1 MIPLKLTIEGLYS
14 YQQKQTIDFTKLT
27 DAGLFGVFGSVGSG
41 KSSILEAITF
51 ALYGET
57 ERMNKRDNRAYNMM
71 NLKSSKSFIEFDFI
85 NFENRTFRIIRDFRR
100 NSKKFDDVK
109 TQIPTFYEKID
120 GNFIPL
126 DHTDAARV
134 INLSYT
140 NFKRTI
146 IIPQGQFKEFIELG
160 ATDRTKMMK
169 EIYPELE
176 KFDLYHKASK
186 LNDENKS
193 DLDVLMGTLAGFEGI
208 SQKNIDLLHEDLDK
222 DKKNLKEFQVVLKPI
237 SEHFTKL
244 KTLKDDFNNLETKQN
259 ELGVKNEEKI
269 AIDELTKETAEYE
282 KIHKIFSQKFEDR
295 KRTKKEYYEKN
306 GLLTAETENL
316 GNLNKELEKITKQL
330 DALKQDFENLP
341 TKRTEEVELQ
351 KIIEIKRLEKE
362 EINLESEKHTK
373 LEHQPK
379 LIEIKSSLE
388 KNIETEEAEINELNE
403 NILDAELLLA
413 INNWFSTRKKYQ
425 DDLSK
430 LKNDGKS
437 RKDEILRLNRELEI
451 LEIDPKKVEINFDS
465 EKDKLK
471 ERRETMNLRKSNF
484 DLRTQL
490 SNYAEHL
497 HNGEAC
503 PLCGSDEHPK
513 IIEIED
519 LTTEKV
525 SLKTDF
531 ENLEKD
537 EKELADLE
545 MKVDKIFHDR
555 KFYQEQFN
563 IVKEKYGDT
572 EKELNKHKETFIWKQ
587 FDAENEDNFMAAREL
602 SNNNQ
607 KEISTRQKTIKKSRE
622 DLKDTDAKLQE
633 ITDATKDIDIKMGR
647 IQGQIAQNHAQIQL
661 LKLQDF
667 KEKTFVEIQDLFN
680 QNLAKNNQLEKDW
693 LDLGNSKKEIQ
704 PKITA
709 SETRKNT
716 LESDVKKL
724 EGEKTSVQ
732 DQILQLLSDHQI
744 ESEEFISSVLSKGI
758 DVIANNEKIK
768 NFNIAYGIL
777 KSSIAELEKK
787 LKDLSFN
794 EEDFSA
800 SETKFNEA
808 NQKVEDANTV
818 VIQKEAELNRQKDQL
833 EKMKGHLL
841 KKEALE
847 KRAINLSKML
857 NLFKGS
863 GFVEYVSSIYL
874 GNLCDNANERF
885 HKLTR
890 NQLSLRVNENNDFD
904 IIDYLNDGRSRS
916 VKTLSGGQSFQ
927 VSLSLALALAE
938 SVQSHAK
945 ADRNFFFIDEG
956 FGTQD
961 QESVNIVFETLM
973 NLQKENRI
981 VGIISHVEELKEKIP
996 VSLSITKDAERGSM
1010 IEMV

>member
-14 YQQKQTIDFTKLT
+14 YQEKQTIDFTSLT

-85 NFENRTFRIIRDFRR
+85 NFENRIFRIIRDFRR

-109 TQIPTFYEKID
+109 TQTPTFYEKID

-126 DHTDAARV
+126 AHTDAARI

-193 DLDVLMGTLAGFEGI
+193 ALDVLMGTLAGFEGI
-208 SQKNIDLLHEDLDK
+208 SQENINLLEEDLGKEK
-222 DKKNLKEFQVVLKPI
+222 DSLKTLRDVFTPI
-237 SEHFTKL
+237 SEHFNKL

-259 ELGVKNEEKI
+259 ELDVKNEEKI
-269 AIDELTKETAEYE
+269 AIDELAKETAEYE
-282 KIHKIFSQKFEDR
+282 KIHQIFFQKFEDR
-295 KRTKKEYYEKN
+295 KRTEKEYDGKN
-306 GLLTAETENL
+306 ALLTSETENL
-316 GNLNKELEKITKQL
+316 GNLNKELEKITKKI
-330 DALKQDFENLP
+330 DELKEDFENLP
-341 TKRTEEVELQ
+341 TKRKEEIDLQ

-362 EINLESEKHTK
+362 ESDLESDKKAK
-373 LEHQPK
+373 LENQPDLLRK
-379 LIEIKSSLE
+379 KVDLE
-388 KNIETEEAEINELNE
+388 KNIENTESEINELNK
-403 NILDAELLLA
+403 NILDAELLLV
-413 INNWFSTRKKYQ
+413 INNWFSARKNFQ
-425 DDLSK
+425 DDLIK

-484 DLRTQL
+484 DLRTHL
-490 SNYAEHL
+490 SKYAEHL

-519 LTTEKV
+519 LTAEKA

-531 ENLEKD
+531 ENLEND
-537 EKELADLE
+537 ETKLADLE
-545 MKVDKIFHDR
+545 KKVDKIFHYR
-555 KFYQEQFN
+555 RFYQEQFN
-563 IVKEKYGDT
+563 IAKEKYGET

-587 FDAENEDNFMAAREL
+587 FDAENEDNFMAARDL

-607 KEISTRQKTIKKSRE
+607 KEISTRQKAIKKNRE
-622 DLKDTDAKLQE
+622 DLKDTDIKLQE
-633 ITDATKDIDIKMGR
+633 ITDATKDIDIKIGR
-647 IQGQIAQNHAQIQL
+647 IQGQIAQNSSQIQL

-667 KEKTFVEIQDLFN
+667 KEKTLVEVQDLFN
-680 QNLAKNNQLEKDW
+680 QNLAKNNQLEKD
-693 LDLGNSKKEIQ
+693 LLELENSKKEIL

-716 LESDVKKL
+716 LEDDVKRL
-724 EGEKTSVQ
+724 DGEKTSVQ
-732 DQILQLLSDHQI
+732 DQILQLISDHQI
-744 ESEEFISSVLSKGI
+744 ESEEFISNTLSKTT
-758 DVIANNEKIK
+758 DVSANNEKIK
-768 NFNIAYGIL
+768 NLNIAYGIL

-787 LKDLSFN
+787 LKDLSFS
-794 EEDFSA
+794 EEEFSA

-808 NQKVEDANTV
+808 SKNVDEANRV
-818 VIQKEAELNRQKDQL
+818 VIQKEAELSRQKGELQ
-833 EKMKGHLL
+833 KMKEHLD

-847 KRAINLSKML
+847 KRALNLSKMI

-885 HKLTR
+885 HKMTR
-890 NQLSLRVNENNDFD
+890 NQLSLRVNESNDFE
-904 IIDYLNDGRSRS
+904 IIDYLNDGKSRS

-996 VSLSITKDAERGSM
+996 VSLSITKDAERGSL
-1010 IEMV
+1010 IETV

>member
-14 YQQKQTIDFTKLT
+14 YQEKQTIDFTKLT

-41 KSSILEAITF
+41 KSSILEAIIF

-85 NFENRTFRIIRDFRR
+85 NFESRTFRIIRDFRR

-109 TQIPTFYEKID
+109 IQTPTFYEKID

-208 SQKNIDLLHEDLDK
+208 SQENIDLLHEDLDR

-282 KIHKIFSQKFEDR
+282 KIHKIFFQKFEDR

-341 TKRTEEVELQ
+341 TKRKEEIDLQ

-362 EINLESEKHTK
+362 ESDLESDKKAK
-373 LEHQPK
+373 LENQPDLLK
-379 LIEIKSSLE
+379 KKVDLE
-388 KNIETEEAEINELNE
+388 KNIENTESEINELNE

-430 LKNDGKS
+430 LKNEGKS
-437 RKDEILRLNRELEI
+437 HKEEILRCNRELEI
-451 LEIDPKKVEINFDS
+451 LEIDIKKDEINFDS

-545 MKVDKIFHDR
+545 KKVDKIFHDR

-587 FDAENEDNFMAAREL
+587 FDVENEDNFMAARDL

-607 KEISTRQKTIKKSRE
+607 KEISTRQKAIKKSRE

-633 ITDATKDIDIKMGR
+633 ITDATKDIDIKMGQ

-693 LDLGNSKKEIQ
+693 LDLENSKKEIQ

-890 NQLSLRVNENNDFD
+890 NQLSLRVNENNDFE

-938 SVQSHAK
+938 SVQSHTK

-1010 IEMV
+1010 IEMF

>member
-14 YQQKQTIDFTKLT
+14 YQEKQTIDFTSLT

-85 NFENRTFRIIRDFRR
+85 NFENRIFRIIRDFRR

-109 TQIPTFYEKID
+109 TQTPTFYEKID

-126 DHTDAARV
+126 AHTDAARI

-193 DLDVLMGTLAGFEGI
+193 ALDVLMGTLAGFEGI
-208 SQKNIDLLHEDLDK
+208 SQENINLLEEDLGKEK
-222 DKKNLKEFQVVLKPI
+222 DSLKTLRDVFTPI
-237 SEHFTKL
+237 SEHFNKL

-259 ELGVKNEEKI
+259 ELDVKNEEKI
-269 AIDELTKETAEYE
+269 AIDELAKETAEYE
-282 KIHKIFSQKFEDR
+282 KIHQIFFQKFEDR
-295 KRTKKEYYEKN
+295 KRTEKEYDGKN
-306 GLLTAETENL
+306 ALLTSETENL
-316 GNLNKELEKITKQL
+316 GNLNKELEKITKKI
-330 DALKQDFENLP
+330 DELKEDFENLP
-341 TKRTEEVELQ
+341 TKRKEEIDLQ
-351 KIIEIKRLEKE
+351 KIIKIKRLEKE
-362 EINLESEKHTK
+362 ESDLESDKKAK
-373 LEHQPK
+373 LENQPDLLK
-379 LIEIKSSLE
+379 KKVDLE

-413 INNWFSTRKKYQ
+413 INNWFSTQKKYQ

-430 LKNDGKS
+430 LKNEGKS
-437 RKDEILRLNRELEI
+437 HKEEILRCNRELEI
-451 LEIDPKKVEINFDS
+451 LEIDIKKDEINFDS

-490 SNYAEHL
+490 SNFAEHL

-545 MKVDKIFHDR
+545 KKVDKIFHDR

-572 EKELNKHKETFIWKQ
+572 EKGLNKHKETFIWKQ
-587 FDAENEDNFMAAREL
+587 FDPENEDNFMAARDL

-607 KEISTRQKTIKKSRE
+607 KEISTRQKAIKKSRE

-667 KEKTFVEIQDLFN
+667 KEKTFVEVQDLFN

-693 LDLGNSKKEIQ
+693 LDLENSKKEIQ

-732 DQILQLLSDHQI
+732 DQILQLISDHQI

-758 DVIANNEKIK
+758 DVIANNETIK

-833 EKMKGHLL
+833 EKMKEHLD

-847 KRAINLSKML
+847 KRALNLSKMI

-885 HKLTR
+885 HKMTR
-890 NQLSLRVNENNDFD
+890 NQLSLRVNESNDFE
-904 IIDYLNDGRSRS
+904 IIDYLNDGKSRS

-996 VSLSITKDAERGSM
+996 VSLSITKDAERGSL

>member
-14 YQQKQTIDFTKLT
+14 YQEKQTIDFTKLT
-27 DAGLFGVFGSVGSG
+27 DAGFFGVFGSVGSG

-85 NFENRTFRIIRDFRR
+85 NFENRIFRIIRDFRR

-109 TQIPTFYEKID
+109 TQTPTFYEKID

-126 DHTDAARV
+126 AHTDAARI

-193 DLDVLMGTLAGFEGI
+193 ALDVLMGTLAGFEGI
-208 SQKNIDLLHEDLDK
+208 SQENINLLEEDLGKEK
-222 DKKNLKEFQVVLKPI
+222 DSLKTLRDVFTPI
-237 SEHFTKL
+237 SEHFNKL

-259 ELGVKNEEKI
+259 ELDVKNEEKI
-269 AIDELTKETAEYE
+269 AIDELAKETAEYE
-282 KIHKIFSQKFEDR
+282 KIHQIFFQKFEDR
-295 KRTKKEYYEKN
+295 KRTEKEYDGKN
-306 GLLTAETENL
+306 ALLTSETENL
-316 GNLNKELEKITKQL
+316 GNLNKELEKITKKI
-330 DALKQDFENLP
+330 DELKEDFENLP
-341 TKRTEEVELQ
+341 TKRKEEIDLQ

-362 EINLESEKHTK
+362 ESDLESDKKAK
-373 LEHQPK
+373 LENQPDLLK
-379 LIEIKSSLE
+379 KKVDLE
-388 KNIETEEAEINELNE
+388 KNIENTESEINELNK
-403 NILDAELLLA
+403 NILDAELLLV
-413 INNWFSTRKKYQ
+413 INNWFSARNNFQ
-425 DDLSK
+425 DDLIK

-490 SNYAEHL
+490 SKYAEHL

-519 LTTEKV
+519 LTAEKA

-531 ENLEKD
+531 ENLEND
-537 EKELADLE
+537 ETKLADLE
-545 MKVDKIFHDR
+545 KKVDKIFHDR
-555 KFYQEQFN
+555 RFYQEQFN
-563 IVKEKYGDT
+563 IAKEKYGET

-587 FDAENEDNFMAAREL
+587 FDAENEDNFMAARDL

-607 KEISTRQKTIKKSRE
+607 KEISTRQKAIKKNRE
-622 DLKDTDAKLQE
+622 DLKDTDIKLQE
-633 ITDATKDIDIKMGR
+633 ITDATKDIDIKIGR
-647 IQGQIAQNHAQIQL
+647 IQGQIAQNSSQIQL

-667 KEKTFVEIQDLFN
+667 KEKTLVEVQDLFN
-680 QNLAKNNQLEKDW
+680 QNLAKNNQLEKD
-693 LDLGNSKKEIQ
+693 LLELENSKKEIL

-716 LESDVKKL
+716 LEDDVKRFD
-724 EGEKTSVQ
+724 GEKTSVQ
-732 DQILQLLSDHQI
+732 DQILQLISDHQI
-744 ESEEFISSVLSKGI
+744 ESEEFISNTLSKTT
-758 DVIANNEKIK
+758 DVSANNEKIK

-787 LKDLSFN
+787 LKDLSFS
-794 EEDFSA
+794 EEEFSA

-808 NQKVEDANTV
+808 SKNVDEANRV
-818 VIQKEAELNRQKDQL
+818 VIQKEAVLSRQKGELQ
-833 EKMKGHLL
+833 KMKEHLD

-847 KRAINLSKML
+847 KRALNLSKMI

-885 HKLTR
+885 HKMTR
-890 NQLSLRVNENNDFD
+890 NQLSLRVNESNDFE
-904 IIDYLNDGRSRS
+904 IIDYLNDGKSRS

-996 VSLSITKDAERGSM
+996 VSLSITKDAERGSL

>member
-14 YQQKQTIDFTKLT
+14 YQEKQTIDFTSLT

-85 NFENRTFRIIRDFRR
+85 NFENRIFRIIRDFRR

-109 TQIPTFYEKID
+109 TQTPTFYEKID

-126 DHTDAARV
+126 AHTDAARI

-193 DLDVLMGTLAGFEGI
+193 ALDVLMGTLAGFEGI
-208 SQKNIDLLHEDLDK
+208 SQENINLLEEDLGKEK
-222 DKKNLKEFQVVLKPI
+222 DSLKTLRDVFTPI
-237 SEHFTKL
+237 SEHFNKL

-259 ELGVKNEEKI
+259 ELDVKNEEKI
-269 AIDELTKETAEYE
+269 AIDELAKETAEYE
-282 KIHKIFSQKFEDR
+282 KIHQIFFQKFEDR
-295 KRTKKEYYEKN
+295 KRTEKEYEGKN
-306 GLLTAETENL
+306 ALLTSETENL
-316 GNLNKELEKITKQL
+316 GNLNKELEKITKKI
-330 DALKQDFENLP
+330 DELKEDFENLP
-341 TKRTEEVELQ
+341 TKRKEEIDLQ

-362 EINLESEKHTK
+362 ESDLESDKKAK
-373 LEHQPK
+373 LENQPDLLK
-379 LIEIKSSLE
+379 KKVDLE
-388 KNIETEEAEINELNE
+388 KNIENTESEINELNK
-403 NILDAELLLA
+403 NILDAELLLV
-413 INNWFSTRKKYQ
+413 INNWFSARKNFQ
-425 DDLSK
+425 DDLIK

-451 LEIDPKKVEINFDS
+451 LEIDPKKVEINFDT

-490 SNYAEHL
+490 SKYAEHL

-519 LTTEKV
+519 LTAEKA

-531 ENLEKD
+531 ENLEND
-537 EKELADLE
+537 ETKLADLE
-545 MKVDKIFHDR
+545 KKVDKIFHCR
-555 KFYQEQFN
+555 RFYQEQFN
-563 IVKEKYGDT
+563 IAKEKYGET

-587 FDAENEDNFMAAREL
+587 FDAENEDNFMAARDL

-607 KEISTRQKTIKKSRE
+607 KEISTRQKAIKKNRE
-622 DLKDTDAKLQE
+622 DLKDTDIKLQE
-633 ITDATKDIDIKMGR
+633 ITDATKDIEIKIGR

-667 KEKTFVEIQDLFN
+667 KEKTFLEVQDLFN
-680 QNLAKNNQLEKDW
+680 QNLAENNQLEKDW
-693 LDLGNSKKEIQ
+693 LDLENSKKEIQ

-724 EGEKTSVQ
+724 DGEKTSVQ
-732 DQILQLLSDHQI
+732 DQILQLISDHQI
-744 ESEEFISSVLSKGI
+744 ESEEFISNTLSKTT
-758 DVIANNEKIK
+758 DVSANNEKIK

-787 LKDLSFN
+787 LKDLSFS
-794 EEDFSA
+794 EEEFSA

-808 NQKVEDANTV
+808 SKNVDEANRV
-818 VIQKEAELNRQKDQL
+818 VIQKEAELSRQKGELQ
-833 EKMKGHLL
+833 KMKEHLD

-847 KRAINLSKML
+847 KRALYLSKMI

-885 HKLTR
+885 HKMTR
-890 NQLSLRVNENNDFD
+890 NQLSLRVNESNDFE
-904 IIDYLNDGRSRS
+904 IIDYLNDGKSRS

-996 VSLSITKDAERGSM
+996 VSLSITKDAERGSL
-1010 IEMV
+1010 IETV

>member
-14 YQQKQTIDFTKLT
+14 YQEKQTIDFTKLT

-109 TQIPTFYEKID
+109 IQTPTFYEKID

-193 DLDVLMGTLAGFEGI
+193 ALDVLMGTLAGFEGI
-208 SQKNIDLLHEDLDK
+208 SQENINLLEEDLGKEK
-222 DKKNLKEFQVVLKPI
+222 DSLKTLRDVFTPI
-237 SEHFTKL
+237 SEHFNKL

-259 ELGVKNEEKI
+259 EMDVKNEEKI
-269 AIDELTKETAEYE
+269 AIDELAKETAEYE
-282 KIHKIFSQKFEDR
+282 KINQIFFQKFEDR

-316 GNLNKELEKITKQL
+316 GNLNKELEKITMQL

-373 LEHQPK
+373 LEHQPE

-388 KNIETEEAEINELNE
+388 KNIETEEAEINELNK

-430 LKNDGKS
+430 LKNEGKS
-437 RKDEILRLNRELEI
+437 HKEEILRCNRELEI
-451 LEIDPKKVEINFDS
+451 LEIDVKKDEINFDS

-471 ERRETMNLRKSNF
+471 KRRETMNLRKSNF

-545 MKVDKIFHDR
+545 KKVDKIFHDR

-587 FDAENEDNFMAAREL
+587 FDAENEDNFMAARDL

-607 KEISTRQKTIKKSRE
+607 KEISTRQKAIKKSRE

-633 ITDATKDIDIKMGR
+633 ITDATKDIDIKIGR
-647 IQGQIAQNHAQIQL
+647 IQGQIAQNSSQIQL

-667 KEKTFVEIQDLFN
+667 KEKTLVEVQDLFN
-680 QNLAKNNQLEKDW
+680 QNLAKNNQLEKD
-693 LDLGNSKKEIQ
+693 LLELENSKKEIL

-716 LESDVKKL
+716 LEDDVKRL
-724 EGEKTSVQ
+724 DGEKTSVQ
-732 DQILQLLSDHQI
+732 DQILQLISDHQI
-744 ESEEFISSVLSKGI
+744 ESEEFISNTLSKTT
-758 DVIANNEKIK
+758 DVSANNEKIK

-787 LKDLSFN
+787 LKDLSFS
-794 EEDFSA
+794 EEEFSA

-808 NQKVEDANTV
+808 SKNVDEANRV
-818 VIQKEAELNRQKDQL
+818 VIQKEAELSRQKGEL
-833 EKMKGHLL
+833 KKMKEHLD

-847 KRAINLSKML
+847 KRALNLSKMI

-885 HKLTR
+885 HKMTR
-890 NQLSLRVNENNDFD
+890 NQLSLRVNESNDFE
-904 IIDYLNDGRSRS
+904 IIDYLNDGKSRS

-996 VSLSITKDAERGSM
+996 VSLSITKDAERGSL